1 MASQA
6 TRCSLPSMF
15 INWHATIVS
24 ITRAKALLIVIGD
37 PQVLGLDP
45 LWRSFLNYIY
55 DNNGWK
61 GSDIPWDPT
70 EAVNEAG
77 GYDTIIRDDALLD
90 MNDFTRRMESLAL
103 GDVVVK
109 EEDVDMD
116 VGVDRPW
123 RNVEWISRP

>member
-1 MASQA
+1 M
-6 TRCSLPSMF
+6 
-15 INWHATIVS
+15 
-24 ITRAKALLIVIGD
+24 
-37 PQVLGLDP
+37 GLDP

-123 RNVEWISRP
+123 RNVE